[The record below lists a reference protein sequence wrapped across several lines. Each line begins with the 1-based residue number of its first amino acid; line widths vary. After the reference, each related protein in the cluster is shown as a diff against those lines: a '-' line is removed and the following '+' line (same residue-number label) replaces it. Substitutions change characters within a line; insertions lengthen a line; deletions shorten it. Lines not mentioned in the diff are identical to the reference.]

1 MWGRVRDGV
10 WRQDLD
16 RLRLRHRGRERTYG
30 IGLGRGKHVPAQ
42 LFFAALMVNPAL
54 HSLHMA
60 APCLVQKV
68 PLIATPLSHVHV
80 LADTHAHTH
89 THTHT
94 RTNIDNHV
102 NGVTLS
108 F

>member
-1 MWGRVRDGV
+1 MEVGV
-10 WRQDLD
+10 DVL
-16 RLRLRHRGRERTYG
+16 
-30 IGLGRGKHVPAQ
+30 AQ

-68 PLIATPLSHVHV
+68 PLIATPFSHSHL
-80 LADTHAHTH
+80 LAKA
-89 THTHT
+89 HTHT

-102 NGVTLS
+102 NGVKCSFRAKLTLRLVARVTCS
-108 F
+108 VTCGVGFGIGFGVKL